1 MIQEQV
7 GSHIVHPVTCSIP
20 AGRGRSQSPV
30 NPPQE
35 DSLNLR
41 TSPPVS
47 IIVTE
52 GRAGEHADRI
62 ERPQMTIPR
71 RAWRTPSGILAGAA
85 IALCA
90 VAGPVVGAVPQPRVV
105 VIVGP
110 AGELTDAYR
119 SIGLAAAREAAQWT
133 RDVVTLF
140 SPDATWP
147 AARRALQGASVVVY
161 LGHGNGFP
169 SPYRTALYPV
179 TENGL
184 GLNPMAGVDD
194 VAHQYF
200 GESFLAA
207 DVHLAPHAAVLLLH
221 LCYASG
227 NSESGLP
234 EPSLAVATQ
243 RVDNYAA
250 GWLRAGADA
259 VIADTFGPPGPY
271 IRPLLTSTAMVD
283 RIWRAA
289 PTFHDNVHVFPSA
302 RTPGA
307 VALLDPTRPNA
318 GYSRS
323 LVWRPGL
330 RAGQVVGGAGTAPQP
345 SSLHALVPPAPSLAA
360 FGARVSAPVLTPAA
374 PGTGLVA
381 ATRARLM
388 LPIRLAAG
396 FRLPDGVQLGVR
408 WQPIPPGLTTGRRP
422 RSSLDPPPAAPGED
436 SVPGAAPPA
445 IELVVPETP
454 AGLVTVIPARHI
466 RGRLTV
472 TVDLP
477 AEPGRYRLVTTIH
490 RVDGVAFDATSQELI
505 PALSVKVSPPLSV
518 AYGVAPALSVAALSA
533 IELPVRLAN
542 DGAMPWADSPLAN
555 EDIRGPRS
563 TYRPGPQLVARWLPL
578 GLDASR
584 IADPAIAN
592 APRLSPG
599 QEATVD
605 LSVVAPSEPGEY
617 LLVIDLLSPLHGSL
631 AAAGAPPA
639 GVRIGV
645 YPAPAPRPEP
655 ARGPGPV

>member
-7 GSHIVHPVTCSIP
+7 GSNIVHPVTCSIP

-283 RIWRAA
+283 DRMPATAGRSSGVPGFAPARSWAA
-289 PTFHDNVHVFPSA
+289 PARRRSRALCTLSCRPRRRWPPSA
-302 RTPGA
+302 RECRLPSSRRQPQ
-307 VALLDPTRPNA
+307 ALDSSP
-318 GYSRS
+318 
-323 LVWRPGL
+323 RPG
-330 RAGQVVGGAGTAPQP
+330 RA
-345 SSLHALVPPAPSLAA
+345 
-360 FGARVSAPVLTPAA
+360 
-374 PGTGLVA
+374 
-381 ATRARLM
+381 
-388 LPIRLAAG
+388 
-396 FRLPDGVQLGVR
+396 
-408 WQPIPPGLTTGRRP
+408 
-422 RSSLDPPPAAPGED
+422 
-436 SVPGAAPPA
+436 
-445 IELVVPETP
+445 
-454 AGLVTVIPARHI
+454 
-466 RGRLTV
+466 
-472 TVDLP
+472 
-477 AEPGRYRLVTTIH
+477 
-490 RVDGVAFDATSQELI
+490 
-505 PALSVKVSPPLSV
+505 
-518 AYGVAPALSVAALSA
+518 
-533 IELPVRLAN
+533 
-542 DGAMPWADSPLAN
+542 
-555 EDIRGPRS
+555 
-563 TYRPGPQLVARWLPL
+563 
-578 GLDASR
+578 
-584 IADPAIAN
+584 
-592 APRLSPG
+592 
-599 QEATVD
+599 
-605 LSVVAPSEPGEY
+605 
-617 LLVIDLLSPLHGSL
+617 
-631 AAAGAPPA
+631 
-639 GVRIGV
+639 
-645 YPAPAPRPEP
+645 
-655 ARGPGPV
+655 